1 MLKITFRFISLSAL
15 LITFACSKQELNTI
29 GDNTAPIDT
38 TISNNTKI
46 NFINRI
52 YIRLLDRKA
61 DSNEFNSALIL
72 LNQNPGS
79 QSKRKEV
86 INVVIANP
94 EYPHVM
100 WKNIRELLLD
110 GYDTTAINSVYTD
123 LKDDWSTAT
132 GATKESLEYEWKRME
147 FILTGAEKLAQKT
160 STWEELQQ
168 AACNNYIYDD
178 INMGSEN
185 FVVSVFQS
193 LLNRYPTNEEL
204 ASAKDMVDGRSA
216 VLFLQP
222 GATKD
227 DFLNIFFS
235 TRSYYEGQVS
245 LLFNDNIFRAPS
257 SSELIQYTN
266 YYIEKGNYESLLIEI
281 LSSPVYFN

>member
-110 GYDTTAINSVYTD
+110 G
-123 LKDDWSTAT
+123 
-132 GATKESLEYEWKRME
+132 
-147 FILTGAEKLAQKT
+147 
-160 STWEELQQ
+160 
-168 AACNNYIYDD
+168 
-178 INMGSEN
+178 
-185 FVVSVFQS
+185 
-193 LLNRYPTNEEL
+193 
-204 ASAKDMVDGRSA
+204 
-216 VLFLQP
+216 
-222 GATKD
+222 
-227 DFLNIFFS
+227 
-235 TRSYYEGQVS
+235 
-245 LLFNDNIFRAPS
+245 
-257 SSELIQYTN
+257 
-266 YYIEKGNYESLLIEI
+266 
-281 LSSPVYFN
+281 